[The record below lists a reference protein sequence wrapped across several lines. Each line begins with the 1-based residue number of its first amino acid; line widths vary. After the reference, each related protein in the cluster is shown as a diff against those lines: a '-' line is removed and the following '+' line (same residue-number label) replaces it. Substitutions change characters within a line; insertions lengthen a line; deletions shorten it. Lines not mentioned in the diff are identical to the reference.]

1 MPDLLA
7 SYVAGSWYTAPDEGA
22 VVLDAATGDAV
33 ARVST
38 TDLDTRAMV
47 DHARRVGGPALRRLT
62 FQERAAA
69 LRELATALDAYKAAY
84 HELSLATGATRRDST

>member
-62 FQERAAA
+62 FQERARRGA
-69 LRELATALDAYKAAY
+69 L
-84 HELSLATGATRRDST
+84 HFTRPNSILNGRSPDGEDIGPHP